1 MDKQLIIV
9 CNGGSIKDFDWESI
23 DRKKYDVMITG
34 LSFRFFNRIKFNPDL
49 YINVDKVCLKMI
61 ENNLCSLI
69 KRDSIKR
76 LCISG
81 EICYTND
88 VIKIIQKRQH
98 KVDILETMIKDD
110 KLPFYEFKNITT
122 GASAILYA
130 MTLGYRD
137 IKIIGLD
144 NDYVEC
150 IIESKDI
157 GEGKREITSDVKNNP
172 NYFFNDYQREG
183 DVYNKPNNIPNLHSH
198 AIKEVMEKKI
208 LMEDKYKVEINITN
222 YNDKESVREFIDT
235 KPLSELFI

>member
-61 ENNLCSLI
+61 ENNVCSLI

-157 GEGKREITSDVKNNP
+157 GEGMREITSDVKNNP

-183 DVYNKPNNIPNLHSH
+183 DVYNKPNNIPNLHTH
-198 AIKEVMEKKI
+198 AIKEVMEKKL
-208 LMEDKYKVEINITN
+208 LMEEKYKVEINITN
-222 YNDKESVREFIDT
+222 YNDKESIREFILT

>member
-1 MDKQLIIV
+1 MNKSLIIV
-9 CNGGSIKDFDWESI
+9 CNGGSLKDFDWESI

-172 NYFFNDYQREG
+172 NYFFNGYQREG

-222 YNDKESVREFIDT
+222 YNDKESVREFINT
-235 KPLSELFI
+235 KPLKELFI

>member
-1 MDKQLIIV
+1 MNKSLIIV
-9 CNGGSIKDFDWESI
+9 CNGGSLKDFDWESI

-172 NYFFNDYQREG
+172 NYFFNGYQREG

>member
-9 CNGGSIKDFDWESI
+9 CNGGSIKDFDWSSI

-157 GEGKREITSDVKNNP
+157 GEGMREITSDVKNNP

-183 DVYNKPNNIPNLHSH
+183 DVYNKPNNIPNLHTH
-198 AIKEVMEKKI
+198 AIKEVMEKKL
-208 LMEDKYKVEINITN
+208 LMEEKYKVEINITN
-222 YNDKESVREFIDT
+222 YNDKESIREFILT

>member
-9 CNGGSIKDFDWESI
+9 CNGGSIKDFDWSSI

-183 DVYNKPNNIPNLHSH
+183 DVYNKPNNIPNLHTH
-198 AIKEVMEKKI
+198 AIKEVMEKKL
-208 LMEDKYKVEINITN
+208 LMEEKYKVEINITN
-222 YNDKESVREFIDT
+222 YNDKESIREFILT
-235 KPLSELFI
+235 KPLNELFI

>member
-1 MDKQLIIV
+1 MNKSLIIV
-9 CNGGSIKDFDWESI
+9 CNGSSLKDFDWESI

-34 LSFRFFNRIKFNPDL
+34 LSFRFFNKIKFNADL

-69 KRDSIKR
+69 KRDSMVR
-76 LCISG
+76 VCISG
-81 EICYTND
+81 EVCYTED
-88 VIKIIQKRQH
+88 VIKTLQKKQH
-98 KVDILETMIKDD
+98 KVDIIENMTKDD

-122 GASAILYA
+122 GASAILYG
-130 MTLGYRD
+130 MTLGYKD

-157 GEGKREITSDVKNNP
+157 GEGMREITSDVKNNP
-172 NYFFNDYQREG
+172 NYFFNGYQREG

-222 YNDKESVREFIDT
+222 YNDKPSVREFINT
-235 KPLSELFI
+235 KPLKELFI